1 MHRYH
6 HRTTNNM
13 KEQSSIIFPKAT
25 SALEMFTNENFLDEA
40 HRVKN

>member
-1 MHRYH
+1 
-6 HRTTNNM
+6 M